1 MCTWPHFTEAETE
14 AQVWRETQDC
24 QHPPQA
30 PIQTPTTASGKPPHP
45 TIAGRPPLPSRGK
58 LTCHCNSGGCVVEL
72 EQRGTGRAPLSAPN
86 PTAPSASQP
95 HPVEGRWGHASTT
108 KNFEL
113 SAVCHLVTRLT
124 IPPQPHPSA
133 GKLLSQV

>member
-1 MCTWPHFTEAETE
+1 MCTWPHLQRRKPE

-24 QHPPQA
+24 QQHPPSGSEQFKHSHYCLRKA
-30 PIQTPTTASGKPPHP
+30 PSPHH
-45 TIAGRPPLPSRGK
+45 IVISSRESS
-58 LTCHCNSGGCVVEL
+58 LATVTWGCVVEP

-86 PTAPSASQP
+86 PTAPSASS
-95 HPVEGRWGHASTT
+95 HPVEGQMGPRSTT

-124 IPPQPHPSA
+124 IPLQPHPSA

>member
-1 MCTWPHFTEAETE
+1 MAGDPGLPTPPSGSDSNTYYCLRKAPSPHHSRKA
-14 AQVWRETQDC
+14 
-24 QHPPQA
+24 
-30 PIQTPTTASGKPPHP
+30 
-45 TIAGRPPLPSRGK
+45 PLPSRGK

-124 IPPQPHPSA
+124 IPLQPHPSA